1 MADERGLPL
10 MAAALF
16 LTGFNLWDESR
27 ARRAAER
34 IEARMPRAAEDSPIS
49 ADAGEVEIPDYLL
62 NPNMEMPEV
71 EIGGNDYIG
80 TLSIPALGLSLPV
93 MSQWS
98 YPKLRIAPCRYAGSA
113 YQGNLILSAHNYSS
127 HFGQIGTLQA
137 GDRVTFTDVD
147 GNVFLYSVAEIQILQ
162 PGDVEEM
169 LSGGWALTLFT
180 CTLGGRTRVT
190 VRCEEAA
197 DAGRGYGFSI

>member
-1 MADERGLPL
+1 METDKRKKPLPGAWLMRGGLQL

-27 ARRAAER
+27 ARRAADR
-34 IEARMPRAAEDSPIS
+34 IEARMPRAAEDSRIP

-62 NPNMEMPEV
+62 NPNMEMP
-71 EIGGNDYIG
+71 
-80 TLSIPALGLSLPV
+80 
-93 MSQWS
+93 
-98 YPKLRIAPCRYAGSA
+98 
-113 YQGNLILSAHNYSS
+113 
-127 HFGQIGTLQA
+127 
-137 GDRVTFTDVD
+137 
-147 GNVFLYSVAEIQILQ
+147 EIQILQ

-197 DAGRGYGFSI
+197 DAGRGYGLSI

>member
-62 NPNMEMPEV
+62 NPDMEMPE
-71 EIGGNDYIG
+71 
-80 TLSIPALGLSLPV
+80 
-93 MSQWS
+93 
-98 YPKLRIAPCRYAGSA
+98 
-113 YQGNLILSAHNYSS
+113 
-127 HFGQIGTLQA
+127 
-137 GDRVTFTDVD
+137 
-147 GNVFLYSVAEIQILQ
+147 ILQ

-197 DAGRGYGFSI
+197 DAGRSYGLSI

>member
-49 ADAGEVEIPDYLL
+49 ADAGEMEIPDYLL
-62 NPNMEMPEV
+62 NPNMEM
-71 EIGGNDYIG
+71 
-80 TLSIPALGLSLPV
+80 S
-93 MSQWS
+93 
-98 YPKLRIAPCRYAGSA
+98 
-113 YQGNLILSAHNYSS
+113 
-127 HFGQIGTLQA
+127 
-137 GDRVTFTDVD
+137 
-147 GNVFLYSVAEIQILQ
+147 EIQILQ

-197 DAGRGYGFSI
+197 DAGRGYGLSI

>member
-1 MADERGLPL
+1 MTPLAATSPAAPLPL
-10 MAAALF
+10 TAAALF

-62 NPNMEMPEV
+62 NPNMEMPE
-71 EIGGNDYIG
+71 
-80 TLSIPALGLSLPV
+80 
-93 MSQWS
+93 
-98 YPKLRIAPCRYAGSA
+98 
-113 YQGNLILSAHNYSS
+113 
-127 HFGQIGTLQA
+127 
-137 GDRVTFTDVD
+137 
-147 GNVFLYSVAEIQILQ
+147 IQILQ

-197 DAGRGYGFSI
+197 DAGRGYGLSI